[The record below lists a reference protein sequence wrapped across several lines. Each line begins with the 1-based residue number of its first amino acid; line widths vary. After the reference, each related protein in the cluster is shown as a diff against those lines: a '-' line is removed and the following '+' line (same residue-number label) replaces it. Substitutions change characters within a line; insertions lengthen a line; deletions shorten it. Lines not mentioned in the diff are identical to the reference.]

1 MSGQCRVID
10 ELVRKHQRIISHRKL
25 ALLCRHFAAQH
36 NRLIMTTWFIGRHPG
51 ALQWIREQ
59 GIAFDRHA
67 SHLNITQIQPG
78 DTIIG
83 TLPVTLIA
91 QICARSGA
99 YWHLS
104 FAMPEKSRGSE
115 LSAADLRALGE
126 IGRAHV

>member
-67 SHLNITQIQPG
+67 SHL
-78 DTIIG
+78 D
-83 TLPVTLIA
+83 IA
-91 QICARSGA
+91 QSFEAAGA
-99 YWHLS
+99 VV
-104 FAMPEKSRGSE
+104 FVAE
-115 LSAADLRALGE
+115 LPAFGVGAGDGQAVGGQLVAGGGAQRV
-126 IGRAHV
+126 GRAQSLPKQAEWASRA